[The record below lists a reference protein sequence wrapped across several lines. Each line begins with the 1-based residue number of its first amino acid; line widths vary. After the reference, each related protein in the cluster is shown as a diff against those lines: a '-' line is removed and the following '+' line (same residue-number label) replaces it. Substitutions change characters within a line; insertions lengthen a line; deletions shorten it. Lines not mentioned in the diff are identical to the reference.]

1 MVLDLSNT
9 GKIDSPRQFE
19 LTAWD
24 PSAET
29 DMQAL
34 KDVFATSHNGKLDAG
49 DADWASFKVMVT
61 NPDGTTTLEGLSQ
74 LGITSIDLTANKN
87 MIVLPDGS
95 RIEGQTTFTKSDGTA
110 GAAADVAPSFD
121 HEGFVTQQTTSMRYE
136 RIEAFAD
143 FTIGEVKKI
152 FSRLTHMGGAIP
164 RGRQY
169 WKSQGRRTT
178 VASDGRLAE
187 HGCAATGNR
196 VPLMAGRTMVRD
208 QNA

>member
-24 PSAET
+24 PSAKT

-74 LGITSIDLTANKN
+74 LGITSIDLTDRA
-87 MIVLPDGS
+87 
-95 RIEGQTTFTKSDGTA
+95 A
-110 GAAADVAPSFD
+110 GRLQDRGAD
-121 HEGFVTQQTTSMRYE
+121 HLHQKR
-136 RIEAFAD
+136 RH
-143 FTIGEVKKI
+143 
-152 FSRLTHMGGAIP
+152 R
-164 RGRQY
+164 RGRR
-169 WKSQGRRTT
+169 GRRRRG
-178 VASDGRLAE
+178 AFF
-187 HGCAATGNR
+187 
-196 VPLMAGRTMVRD
+196 
-208 QNA
+208 